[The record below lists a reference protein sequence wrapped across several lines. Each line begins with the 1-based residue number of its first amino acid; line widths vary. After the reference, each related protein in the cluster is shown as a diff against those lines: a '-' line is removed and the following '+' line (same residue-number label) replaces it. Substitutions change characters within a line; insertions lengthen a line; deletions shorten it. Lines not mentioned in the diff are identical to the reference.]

1 VRSGTA
7 VLRDVTFVVP
17 VGQLLGLLGPSGSG
31 KTTLMRALLGLQ
43 VVASGE
49 TRVLGERA
57 GAVALRKRVGYV
69 SQSPA
74 VYGDLTVAENLRYFA
89 SILDVAGDDVDR
101 VLADVDLERYAHSL
115 VSRLSGGERARV
127 SLGIALLGTPEL
139 LILDEPTV
147 GLDPVL
153 RRDLWTLFARQASA
167 GVTLIVSSHV
177 MDEAARCERLLLLRE
192 GRILADLTP
201 AELLERTG
209 TVSYDAAFVALIEDS
224 T

>member
-1 VRSGTA
+1 MRSGTA

-49 TRVLGERA
+49 TAVLGERA

-89 SILDVAGDDVDR
+89 SILDVARDDVDR

-115 VSRLSGGERARV
+115 VRRLSGGERARV

-209 TVSYDAAFVALIEDS
+209 TASYDAAFVALIEDS